1 MYFPLKDKRKISIFT
16 MYFTKIF
23 ENTFQSISFVESY
36 SIYNRVIFF
45 LGMEP
50 RSTIIKYKLNFESVH
65 EIKRWRSESIDAL
78 VEREIQSSLVKTM
91 NLSIVTSANKVS
103 SSFSARR
110 ATHMR
115 CISSTY
121 NTSNPLEWRIARRN
135 V

>member
-23 ENTFQSISFVESY
+23 ENINFLCRIIFI
-36 SIYNRVIFF
+36 IYNRVIFF

>member
-23 ENTFQSISFVESY
+23 ENINFLCRIIFI
-36 SIYNRVIFF
+36 IYNRVIFF

-135 V
+135 I

>member
-50 RSTIIKYKLNFESVH
+50 RSTIIKYKLNFEYT
-65 EIKRWRSESIDAL
+65 RSNGGEAKASML
-78 VEREIQSSLVKTM
+78 SSREKSSLL
-91 NLSIVTSANKVS
+91 LSKQ
-103 SSFSARR
+103 
-110 ATHMR
+110 
-115 CISSTY
+115 
-121 NTSNPLEWRIARRN
+121 
-135 V
+135 